1 MFLIGGHNKN
11 IEINKR
17 DIFELNH
24 IINNAYDDWIQLKNG
39 FIVSYGRNRTI
50 KVWNII

>member
-1 MFLIGGHNKN
+1 MFLTGGYNNN
-11 IEINKR
+11 IKIYKR
-17 DIFELNH
+17 DIIELIH
-24 IINNAYDDWIQLKNG
+24 IINNAHDDWIQLKNG